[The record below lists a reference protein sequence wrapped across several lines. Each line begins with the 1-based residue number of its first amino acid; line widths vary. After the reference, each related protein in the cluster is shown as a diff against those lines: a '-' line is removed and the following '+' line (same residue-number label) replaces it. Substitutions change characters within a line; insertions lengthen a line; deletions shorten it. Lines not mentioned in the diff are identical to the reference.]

1 MGSSPKSLCEA
12 EYSLPNSAES
22 MPLGATRRV
31 QKRSDID
38 TAAAA
43 PRNRKH
49 NFQKG
54 EIQRFSQISDF
65 KFLSSVL
72 PARNTRQLY
81 RKAQI
86 VAVLGKPEET
96 KHEPENSAPVT
107 RWKIIPGWVEPWRG
121 RLAEWGKATRSWRRR
136 ALLFLAVV
144 GPGVITSNVD
154 NDAGGISV
162 YSQAGAMYG
171 YALLWSLIP
180 MTIALYVT
188 EEMCARMGVVTGKGL
203 SDLIR
208 EEFGFRPTFFLILA
222 GLVVDM
228 GNVAAEF
235 AGVAA
240 SMQIFHISK
249 YISVPI
255 AAIFVW
261 ILVLRGTARSVEK
274 IFLAACV
281 LYLSY
286 VASSFLAKP
295 DWLLAAKNTVIPTMH
310 LDGGY
315 LLMLTALV
323 GTTIAPWQ
331 FFYLQAAFVEKR
343 VARRQYPQARADV
356 AVGSVSCMAIVFFII
371 VCTAA
376 TLHASGHTNIV
387 DAGEAAQALVPLAGK
402 WAGMLFAF
410 GLLNASLFAASIL
423 PLSTAHV
430 ICEGMGF
437 EAGIDHKFND
447 APIFYSLYTGMIVVG
462 AAVILIPRAPLEKI
476 LVLSQVGNGIW
487 LPVVLIF
494 MLLLVNRR
502 DLMGD
507 LVNTRTFNVIAWVTT
522 IAMIVLTLVLVY
534 VSIFHSSSVPGL
546 PGS

>member
-1 MGSSPKSLCEA
+1 
-12 EYSLPNSAES
+12 
-22 MPLGATRRV
+22 
-31 QKRSDID
+31 
-38 TAAAA
+38 
-43 PRNRKH
+43 
-49 NFQKG
+49 
-54 EIQRFSQISDF
+54 
-65 KFLSSVL
+65 
-72 PARNTRQLY
+72 
-81 RKAQI
+81 

-96 KHEPENSAPVT
+96 KPETENSAPVI
-107 RWKIIPGWVEPWRG
+107 RWKVIPGWVEPWRE
-121 RLAEWGKATRSWRRR
+121 RLAEWAKATRFWRRR

-222 GLVVDM
+222 GLIVDM

-240 SMQIFHISK
+240 STQIFGISK
-249 YISVPI
+249 YISVPL

-274 IFLAACV
+274 IFLLVCL

-286 VASSFLAKP
+286 IASAVLAKP
-295 DWLLAAKNTVIPTMH
+295 DWLLAAKNTVIPTLH
-310 LDGGY
+310 FDGGY
-315 LLMLTALV
+315 LLMLTALI

-356 AVGSVSCMAIVFFII
+356 LIGSISCMVIVFFII

-376 TLHASGHTNIV
+376 TLNVAKHYNIV

-402 WAGMLFAF
+402 WAGILFAF

-423 PLSTAHV
+423 PLSTSHV

-462 AAVILIPRAPLEKI
+462 AAVILIPRAPLQKI
-476 LVLSQVGNGIW
+476 LILSQVGNGIW

-494 MLLLVNRR
+494 ILLLVNRR

-507 LVNTRTFNVIAWVTT
+507 LVNSRTFNVVAWVTT
-522 IAMIVLTLVLVY
+522 AAMIVLTLVLVY
-534 VSIFHSSSVPGL
+534 VSIFRSGSVPGL

>member
-1 MGSSPKSLCEA
+1 
-12 EYSLPNSAES
+12 
-22 MPLGATRRV
+22 
-31 QKRSDID
+31 
-38 TAAAA
+38 
-43 PRNRKH
+43 
-49 NFQKG
+49 
-54 EIQRFSQISDF
+54 
-65 KFLSSVL
+65 
-72 PARNTRQLY
+72 
-81 RKAQI
+81 
-86 VAVLGKPEET
+86 VAVLGKPEEE
-96 KHEPENSAPVT
+96 KQGPENPTPEV
-107 RWKIIPGWVEPWRG
+107 RWKLIPGWVGPWRE
-121 RLAEWGKATRSWRRR
+121 RLEEFNKRTRSWRRR
-136 ALLFLAVV
+136 LILFLAVV

-222 GLVVDM
+222 GLIVDM

-240 SMQIFHISK
+240 SMQIIGISK
-249 YISVPI
+249 YISVPL
-255 AAIFVW
+255 AAIAVW
-261 ILVLRGTARSVEK
+261 LLVLRGTYKQVEK

-286 VASSFLAKP
+286 VGSAFLAKP
-295 DWLLAAKNTVIPTMH
+295 DWLLAAKNTVIPTLHM
-310 LDGGY
+310 DGGY
-315 LLMLTALV
+315 LLMLTALI

-331 FFYLQAAFVEKR
+331 FFYLQASFVEKR
-343 VARRQYPQARADV
+343 VSARQYAQARADV
-356 AVGSVSCMAIVFFII
+356 LIGSVSCMVIVFFII
-371 VCTAA
+371 VCTGA
-376 TLHASGHTNIV
+376 TLFVSGHHVIN

-402 WAGMLFAF
+402 GAALLFAF

-462 AAVILIPRAPLEKI
+462 AAVILIPHAPLEKI
-476 LVLSQVGNGIW
+476 LILSQVGNGVW
-487 LPVVLIF
+487 LPVVVIF

-507 LVNTRTFNVIAWVTT
+507 QVNTPTFNVVAWITAVAVIA
-522 IAMIVLTLVLVY
+522 LTLILVY
-534 VSIFHSSSVPGL
+534 VTLFHSSGVPGL
-546 PGS
+546 

>member
-1 MGSSPKSLCEA
+1 MDWNAITAKFD
-12 EYSLPNSAES
+12 
-22 MPLGATRRV
+22 RV
-31 QKRSDID
+31 RAGDTDLQK
-38 TAAAA
+38 
-43 PRNRKH
+43 
-49 NFQKG
+49 
-54 EIQRFSQISDF
+54 
-65 KFLSSVL
+65 
-72 PARNTRQLY
+72 
-81 RKAQI
+81 
-86 VAVLGKPEET
+86 
-96 KHEPENSAPVT
+96 
-107 RWKIIPGWVEPWRG
+107 KIRG
-121 RLAEWGKATRSWRRR
+121 LRRR
-136 ALLFLAVV
+136 LTLLLAVV
-144 GPGVITSNVD
+144 GPGLITSNVD

-162 YSQAGAMYG
+162 YTQAGAQYG
-171 YALLWSLIP
+171 YTLLWSLIP

-240 SMQIFHISK
+240 STQILGISK
-249 YISVPI
+249 YISVPL

-261 ILVLRGTARSVEK
+261 ILVLRGTARAVEK

-286 VASSFLAKP
+286 VASPNLRKP
-295 DWLLAAKNTVIPTMH
+295 HWILAAKSTVIPTMH
-310 LDGGY
+310 FDGGY

-356 AVGSVSCMAIVFFII
+356 LFGSISCMVIVFFII

-437 EAGIDHKFND
+437 EAGLDHKFND
-447 APIFYSLYTGMIVVG
+447 APIFYSPYTRMIVVG
-462 AAVILIPRAPLEKI
+462 AAVILIPRAPLQKI
-476 LVLSQVGNGIW
+476 LVFSQVGNGVW

-494 MLLLVNRR
+494 ILLLVNRK

-507 LVNTRTFNVIAWVTT
+507 MVNTRTFNVVAWVTT
-522 IAMIVLTLVLVY
+522 VAMIVLTLVLVY
-534 VSIFHSSSVPGL
+534 AGIFHPGSVPGL

>member
-1 MGSSPKSLCEA
+1 MDW
-12 EYSLPNSAES
+12 NVISAKFD
-22 MPLGATRRV
+22 RV
-31 QKRSDID
+31 RAGDTDLQKR
-38 TAAAA
+38 
-43 PRNRKH
+43 
-49 NFQKG
+49 
-54 EIQRFSQISDF
+54 
-65 KFLSSVL
+65 L
-72 PARNTRQLY
+72 
-81 RKAQI
+81 
-86 VAVLGKPEET
+86 
-96 KHEPENSAPVT
+96 
-107 RWKIIPGWVEPWRG
+107 RG
-121 RLAEWGKATRSWRRR
+121 LRHRLT
-136 ALLFLAVV
+136 LLLAVI
-144 GPGVITSNVD
+144 GPGLITSSVD
-154 NDAGGISV
+154 NDSGRISV
-162 YSQAGAMYG
+162 CSQAGARYG

-188 EEMCARMGVVTGKGL
+188 EEMCAWMGVVTGKGL

-222 GLVVDM
+222 GLIVDM

-240 SMQIFHISK
+240 SMQIFGISK

-261 ILVLRGTARSVEK
+261 ILVLRGTARAVEK

-286 VASSFLAKP
+286 VASAILAKP
-295 DWLLAAKNTVIPTMH
+295 DWILAAKSTVIPTMH
-310 LDGGY
+310 FDGGY

-356 AVGSVSCMAIVFFII
+356 LVGSVSCMVIVFFII

-376 TLHASGHTNIV
+376 TLHATGHFNIV
-387 DAGEAAQALVPLAGK
+387 DAGEAAQSLVPLAGK

-423 PLSTAHV
+423 PLSTSHV

-462 AAVILIPRAPLEKI
+462 AAVILIPNAPLEKI
-476 LVLSQVGNGIW
+476 LVLSQVGNGVW

-494 MLLLVNRR
+494 ILLLVNRR

-507 LVNTRTFNVIAWVTT
+507 MVNTRTFNVVAWVTT
-522 IAMIVLTLVLVY
+522 VAMIVLTLVLVY
-534 VSIFHSSSVPGL
+534 VSIFRSGNVPGL